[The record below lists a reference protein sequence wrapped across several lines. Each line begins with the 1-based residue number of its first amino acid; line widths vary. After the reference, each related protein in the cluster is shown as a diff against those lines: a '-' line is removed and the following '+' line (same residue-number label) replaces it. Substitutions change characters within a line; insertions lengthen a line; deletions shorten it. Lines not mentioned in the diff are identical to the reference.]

1 MYSNMMRYKIE
12 QGEYAGKKA
21 YWAMYKKWWWLWWK
35 EIPGST
41 STDIQVTIDKI
52 QEHEQLHS
60 Y

>member
-1 MYSNMMRYKIE
+1 MMRYKIE

-35 EIPGST
+35 EIPDST
-41 STDIQVTIDKI
+41 STDIQKVIYKI
-52 QEHEQLHS
+52 EEHEQLHR